1 MNDISSISFGAS
13 FALDSVHTGSSKS
26 IEDQLKELDIDIR
39 NANGELK
46 SAHQILK
53 EISDKYFKS

>member
-1 MNDISSISFGAS
+1 MGDIN
-13 FALDSVHTGSSKS
+13 SVYTGSSKS
-26 IEDQLKELDIDIR
+26 IEDYLKELDINIR
-39 NANGELK
+39 DANGKLK